1 VNVSRDTRR
10 WLELLDQPI
19 ALVSLALDELRGEI
33 TETWIRR
40 LHEVADGISRDRLTR
55 VELQLLPIL
64 ATALNNHFSD
74 HPATALA
81 LGTKRRAAAETLIAE
96 TAARAAAE
104 ALEAHGLSTAPLKG
118 LALAETYEQLG
129 WRRPMGD
136 ADLLILD
143 PTSWSEV
150 EASLRD
156 SGFALATP
164 YAVHAR
170 NFDLPDGRR
179 VDVHRFISTPN
190 AFPDALQGLR
200 VLASTADQ
208 AGRLGKALP
217 PEVHMAHA
225 IEHAMRW
232 SPIVPAR
239 SISDIVALQQAN
251 VGLDW
256 KLVHELLVHWSADRN
271 GHALLARLV
280 EAVLIPSNATWACHR
295 RDRSEDRWL
304 QAWSTT
310 DPRRTWIKQPV
321 VFFGLIPRRL
331 ARKDTDFK
339 YSEYLRNLWSL
350 DAQDSIAPAV
360 ASRVRRRLISGRK
373 LTQYNFE

>member
-1 VNVSRDTRR
+1 MNVSRDTRR
-10 WLELLDQPI
+10 WLEQLNRPI
-19 ALVSLALDELRGEI
+19 ALVKLASDELRGQISES
-33 TETWIRR
+33 WISR
-40 LHEVADGISRDRLTR
+40 LRELADGISHDRLTR
-55 VELQLLPIL
+55 IELQLLPIL
-64 ATALNNHFSD
+64 ATALDKHFPD

-81 LGTKRRAAAETLIAE
+81 LGAKRRAAAEALLAR
-96 TAARAAAE
+96 TAARTAAE
-104 ALEAHGLSTAPLKG
+104 ALAAHGLSTTYLKG
-118 LALAETYEQLG
+118 LALAPTYEQLG

-143 PTSWSEV
+143 PTSWTEV
-150 EASLRD
+150 DFTLRG
-156 SGFALATP
+156 SGFTLVTP

-179 VDVHRFISTPN
+179 VDIHRFISTPN
-190 AFPDALQGLR
+190 AFPAALQR
-200 VLASTADQ
+200 VRALISTADQ
-208 AGRLGKALP
+208 AGRLGKTLP

-239 SISDIVALQQAN
+239 SISDIVALQEAN
-251 VGLDW
+251 IGLDW
-256 KLVHELLVHWSADRN
+256 KLVHDLLVYWAADRN
-271 GHALLARLV
+271 GQALLARLV
-280 EAVLIPSNATWACHR
+280 EADLIPTSATRVYDR

-321 VFFGLIPRRL
+321 VYFGLLPRRL
-331 ARKDTDFK
+331 ARKDPGFK

-350 DAQDSIAPAV
+350 DAHDPIAPAV
-360 ASRVRRRLISGRK
+360 ASRVRRRLIRGRK
-373 LTQYNFE
+373 LTQYNLE